1 MTTTT
6 LTKTK
11 TTTLQRDDACVSCG
25 RRLKTFKHAWVSAT
39 SKYCTKAC
47 ATTHQEQHPMT
58 TTTTTSDDTKTQ
70 QRATCSAC
78 FAEQAIT
85 KRGALV
91 AHGYTRPQQWHQNVG
106 TCDGAGQMHFGTT
119 QGRDYTQTLA
129 QRVRDAAQ
137 GVDVNAADVLAGRAP
152 VMGRKRIAGSRVY
165 TMTAI
170 ENVTQS
176 QRQQYAATLTQQA
189 QQMREHARELDAA
202 VAKWVAVAPKTVR
215 VEAKQT
221 LLHMRDAGRRFG
233 GKLCASSAM
242 GALKGYTTSDVAS
255 VTCEKCKAL
264 IARRQS
270 TK

>member
-1 MTTTT
+1 
-6 LTKTK
+6 
-11 TTTLQRDDACVSCG
+11 
-25 RRLKTFKHAWVSAT
+25 
-39 SKYCTKAC
+39 
-47 ATTHQEQHPMT
+47 MT